1 MAVIVCYELGLH
13 SRISRKAVPYYQY
26 VQKTSQKGHK
36 TAVEIKE
43 RELGE
48 IHIFWSEKYSPATL
62 KPYNSRDLT
71 DFASADVHRWASLT
85 RNLNS

>member
-1 MAVIVCYELGLH
+1 MCKNV
-13 SRISRKAVPYYQY
+13 
-26 VQKTSQKGHK
+26 TKGHT

-48 IHIFWSEKYSPATL
+48 IHIFLERKILFGNAEENQ
-62 KPYNSRDLT
+62 YNSRDLT